1 MTYKELEQKLK
12 ELDEDLVLNRKGD
25 WIGVR
30 CAGKLIMSIDD
41 RYPYEMD
48 TILFGFD
55 KILENKPYAEELFNL
70 CVELAKT
77 PIDERVEPQKYHV
90 EFTDGFMLSRGW
102 EGKLED
108 IKIDRPSDIFLEDG
122 GRVYYT
128 FTEAEIK
135 QIDERYWAFAVPVEA
150 NNGLKDICDR

>member
-1 MTYKELEQKLK
+1 MTYREFEQKLK
-12 ELDEDLVLNRKGD
+12 ELDEDLVVYRMGD

-30 CAGKLIMSIDD
+30 YAGKLILYINNK
-41 RYPYEMD
+41 YPCEMD
-48 TILFGFD
+48 TIRSGFD

-77 PIDERVEPQKYHV
+77 PIDERVKPQKYHV

-102 EGKLED
+102 EDKLED

-135 QIDERYWAFAVPVEA
+135 QIDERYWAFAVPVDE
-150 NNGLKDICDR
+150 K